1 MITTSTT
8 DMSQGDLSTG
18 NDVIT
23 TPEVAE
29 SCDTSG
35 TTEEITESH
44 FSDVT
49 INQDQS
55 SQVTQGVRHSGN
67 AGQTREVAKP
77 TSVEQHLPIERK
89 TTSSIEDMTTE
100 VTKPTDMSTDP
111 VNWSR
116 NSDGTSEP
124 GVQYPS
130 ADMTTQ
136 QYPSTDPVANTAF
149 VPGPRAEPSSSQ
161 PIVVGVVVSVVI
173 LVIICVGAVYVYCRC
188 RVSSQ
193 NHVTVASG
201 LANNLPE
208 MVVINSFELIG

>member
-1 MITTSTT
+1 
-8 DMSQGDLSTG
+8 MSQGDLSTG

-49 INQDQS
+49 INPDQS
-55 SQVTQGVRHSGN
+55 SQVTQGVRHPGN
-67 AGQTREVAKP
+67 AGQTREVPEP

-89 TTSSIEDMTTE
+89 TTPSIEDMTTE

-111 VNWSR
+111 ENWSR
-116 NSDGTSEP
+116 NSDGISEP

-136 QYPSTDPVANTAF
+136 QYPSTDPVANPTF
-149 VPGPRAEPSSSQ
+149 VPGPRAEPSSSHA
-161 PIVVGVVVSVVI
+161 PNIVVGVVVSVVI
-173 LVIICVGAVYVYCRC
+173 LVIIGVGAVYVYCRC

-201 LANNLPE
+201 
-208 MVVINSFELIG
+208 